1 MTNEASASNREVKEM
16 ELPNSAA
23 PSSLFK
29 NRLRSGFLSIHKKY
43 IIVYE
48 AESNF
53 FYSKIQ

>member
-29 NRLRSGFLSIHKKY
+29 NRLRSGFINSQTINYLT
-43 IIVYE
+43 
-48 AESNF
+48 ESNF
-53 FYSKIQ
+53 LYSKIQ